1 MNKSEVISSI
11 AKDAKITKEQAKKAL
26 EATLD
31 VITTAVAKGNK
42 VEFVGFGSF
51 SQKLQKGREGKVP
64 GTDKTY
70 KTKDKNVP
78 SFKAGKQFKDRVEA
92 GK

>member
-1 MNKSEVISSI
+1 MNKSELI
-11 AKDAKITKEQAKKAL
+11 AKVAEKCGATKTSTEEMLNAL
-26 EATLD
+26 VDTIQGE
-31 VITTAVAKGNK
+31 VAKGGT
-42 VEFVGFGSF
+42 VELIGFGKF
-51 SQKLQKGREGKVP
+51 ERALQKGKEGKVP

-78 SFKAGKQFKDRVEA
+78 KFKVGKKFKDRVEA

>member
-1 MNKSEVISSI
+1 MNKSEFVS
-11 AKDAKITKEQAKKAL
+11 AVAQDAKVTKEVAKRVL
-26 EATLD
+26 ESSLE
-31 VITTAVAKGNK
+31 VVTTSVAKGGK

-51 SQKLQKGREGKVP
+51 SRKLQKGREGKVP
-64 GTDKTY
+64 GTDKSY

-78 SFKAGKQFKDRVEA
+78 AFKAGKQFKDRVQK